1 MSPMAL
7 LFLTL
12 FNSML
17 GLSVLFP
24 IVAPLARELGLS
36 EFQVG
41 TFSTA
46 YALMQFLLAPYWGRL
61 SEVKGRKP
69 ILLMGILGFSISFFA
84 FAFVA
89 QLGLAGSLSTG
100 WVYGLMLAA
109 RLFGGTFSSAT
120 LPTAQAYVADVTGKA
135 DRTAGMAVIG
145 AAFGLGVI
153 FGPAIGA
160 SLASISLL
168 VPVYFSASL
177 ALFNALFV
185 WFMLPEPER
194 HVHLEKPPRLS
205 FLDSRVLPLLMVGFA
220 VSLSSVAMETTVAFY
235 FQDRLGLTPEG
246 TAKAVGIALVIY
258 GLVAVFVQGFLIR
271 KYKWPAMG
279 LLQTG
284 IPIAATGFLVFI
296 FADSFTWLTLALVLQ
311 GLGQGL
317 AAPAVT
323 AALSLSVGE
332 GLQGAVAGLNSSAQA
347 LGRMLGPLVGT
358 WLYQNVAHTAPYTF
372 SAGLLLV
379 AWIFVMWGRAS
390 RVRVDEERA

>member
-1 MSPMAL
+1 MAL

-69 ILLMGILGFSISFFA
+69 ILLTGILGFSISFFA
-84 FAFVA
+84 FALVA
-89 QLGLAGSLSTG
+89 QLGLAGALGTG
-100 WVYGLMLAA
+100 AVYVLMLAA

-120 LPTAQAYVADVTGKA
+120 LPTAQAYVADITGKA

-160 SLASISLL
+160 ALAGISLL
-168 VPVYFSASL
+168 VPVYFSATL

-185 WFMLPEPER
+185 WFKLPEPAR
-194 HVHLEKPPRLS
+194 RIHLHKPPRLS
-205 FLDSRVLPLLMVGFA
+205 FMDPRVLPLLVVGLA

-235 FQDRLGLTPEG
+235 FQDRLGLTPAG
-246 TAKAVGIALVIY
+246 TARVVGIALVIY

-271 KYKWPAMG
+271 RFKWPAMG
-279 LLQTG
+279 MLKSG
-284 IPIAATGFLVFI
+284 IPIAMLGFLIFVFATN
-296 FADSFTWLTLALVLQ
+296 FSWLTLALVLQ

-323 AALSLSVGE
+323 AALSLSVGD

-347 LGRMLGPLVGT
+347 LGRMLGPLAGT
-358 WLYQNVAHTAPYTF
+358 WLYQHVDHTAPYAF

-379 AWIFVMWGRAS
+379 AWIFVLWGRGA
-390 RVRVDEERA
+390 RVRMSNGGRD

>member
-89 QLGLAGSLSTG
+89 QLGLAGALGTG
-100 WVYGLMLAA
+100 LIYGLMLAA

-160 SLASISLL
+160 ALAGISLL
-168 VPVYFSASL
+168 VPVYFSATL

-185 WFMLPEPER
+185 WFMLPEPAR
-194 HVHLEKPPRLS
+194 HVHLHKPPSLS
-205 FLDSRVLPLLMVGFA
+205 FLDPRVLPLLVVGLA

-246 TAKAVGIALVIY
+246 TARAVGIALVIY

-271 KYKWPAMG
+271 KFKWPGMG
-279 LLQTG
+279 
-284 IPIAATGFLVFI
+284 
-296 FADSFTWLTLALVLQ
+296 VLK
-311 GLGQGL
+311 
-317 AAPAVT
+317 
-323 AALSLSVGE
+323 
-332 GLQGAVAGLNSSAQA
+332 SS
-347 LGRMLGPLVGT
+347 PPT
-358 WLYQNVAHTAPYTF
+358 
-372 SAGLLLV
+372 
-379 AWIFVMWGRAS
+379 
-390 RVRVDEERA
+390 D